1 MIKKTNDFLHKVF
14 RRSSQFLLHNSINF
28 ELKNLKSLN
37 PYKPAIT
44 ITVLLLSWWLLTIW
58 VNPLFLP
65 RLDSLF
71 KAFVELTLK
80 SDIYINIF
88 TTVYRALAGLFLSV
102 IISVPLGLVFGRF
115 PRIYVFFE
123 LPVDFFRSIPS
134 SALFFLFIFIFGI
147 GDASKI
153 AIVVY
158 GCSLILMVNT
168 IYGARPNREK
178 QDRINMLRS
187 FGANAWQIFYLA
199 VIRDAIPNIAAGFRV
214 CISLSLVLVIV
225 SEMFLAGDNGLGRQI
240 YDFYLSY
247 QIPEMYVVIIILGL
261 LGFLG
266 NKTSLLI
273 EKRLSFWL
281 ND

>member
-1 MIKKTNDFLHKVF
+1 MTKKTNDSFHKAFKTFL
-14 RRSSQFLLHNSINF
+14 QFVLHGLINP
-28 ELKNLKSLN
+28 ETKSLSLN
-37 PYKPAIT
+37 SYKPAIT
-44 ITVLLLSWWLLTIW
+44 ITVLLFGWWVLTIW

-65 RLDSLF
+65 RLDALF
-71 KAFVELTLK
+71 KAFVNLTLK
-80 SDIYINIF
+80 SEIYINIF
-88 TTVYRALAGLFLSV
+88 ATVYRALIGLFLSV
-102 IISVPLGLVFGRF
+102 VIAVPLGLIFGRF
-115 PRIYVFFE
+115 SGVYVFFE

-134 SALFFLFIFIFGI
+134 SALFFLFIFVFGI

-168 IYGARPNREK
+168 IYGARPDREK

-187 FGANAWQIFYLA
+187 FGAKPWQIFYLA

-247 QIPEMYVVIIILGL
+247 QIPEMYVVIIFLGL
-261 LGFLG
+261 IGFVG
-266 NKTSLLI
+266 NKISLLI
-273 EKRLSFWL
+273 ERRLSFWVT
-281 ND
+281 N